1 MENLTT
7 STVHSQDRLRHPRP
21 MRRRRRESTHCS
33 SDNTCYCRTCEADA
47 AETDRHFNWVTWCPM
62 YLLLAAPHF
71 LGCLP
76 INDDGRV
83 KESLEHGDDPSE
95 THRRLRTSSNCWH
108 HWSSYQ
114 LSMRHQM
121 AQKCSCHWRT
131 ACLKEAEETAS
142 HKLWPAPHLQC
153 QCCSTCTANHRQPQ
167 RRHKQ
172 GQCWRKQQCHSRGK
186 QQCRC
191 WHKRQKKGTPKELPQ
206 ATRICYRAASCP
218 P

>member
-83 KESLEHGDDPSE
+83 KESLELPVVNEAPDGSE
-95 THRRLRTSSNCWH
+95 VLLSLEDSLPEGSRRDG
-108 HWSSYQ
+108 
-114 LSMRHQM
+114 LSQIVASPPFAVPVLQYLYCKSQATAAATQAGPVL
-121 AQKCSCHWRT
+121 AQ
-131 ACLKEAEETAS
+131 AAV
-142 HKLWPAPHLQC
+142 
-153 QCCSTCTANHRQPQ
+153 PQ
-167 RRHKQ
+167 Q
-172 GQCWRKQQCHSRGK
+172 GQAAVPVLAQA
-186 QQCRC
+186 
-191 WHKRQKKGTPKELPQ
+191 PKEGNPK
-206 ATRICYRAASCP
+206 RAATSDKDLL
-218 P
+218 

>member
-108 HWSSYQ
+108 HWSRGSI
-114 LSMRHQM
+114 H
-121 AQKCSCHWRT
+121 CSLYCKRIFQ
-131 ACLKEAEETAS
+131 AFKKEPLNRRADKATS
-142 HKLWPAPHLQC
+142 C
-153 QCCSTCTANHRQPQ
+153 Q
-167 RRHKQ
+167 
-172 GQCWRKQQCHSRGK
+172 
-186 QQCRC
+186 
-191 WHKRQKKGTPKELPQ
+191 
-206 ATRICYRAASCP
+206 
-218 P
+218 

>member
-108 HWSSYQ
+108 HWSRYDTQ
-114 LSMRHQM
+114 V
-121 AQKCSCHWRT
+121 A
-131 ACLKEAEETAS
+131 
-142 HKLWPAPHLQC
+142 
-153 QCCSTCTANHRQPQ
+153 
-167 RRHKQ
+167 
-172 GQCWRKQQCHSRGK
+172 
-186 QQCRC
+186 
-191 WHKRQKKGTPKELPQ
+191 
-206 ATRICYRAASCP
+206 
-218 P
+218 